1 MLWDSRKKI
10 PGMRDNWGG
19 GFGDDGKM
27 HARNSFLTDFS
38 MSSPLST
45 LKFLISFYIL
55 YSSLPMLR
63 NEVFFIY
70 KSCYF
75 PLEFRNICIILV
87 FNNIGSVFSLGYIDI
102 PNVFFTPY
110 HIGRFCTNVIRC
122 GVFLRHESFL
132 N

>member
-63 NEVFFIY
+63 NEFFYIQELLFPAGISEY
-70 KSCYF
+70 LYYSC
-75 PLEFRNICIILV
+75 I
-87 FNNIGSVFSLGYIDI
+87 
-102 PNVFFTPY
+102 
-110 HIGRFCTNVIRC
+110 
-122 GVFLRHESFL
+122 
-132 N
+132 